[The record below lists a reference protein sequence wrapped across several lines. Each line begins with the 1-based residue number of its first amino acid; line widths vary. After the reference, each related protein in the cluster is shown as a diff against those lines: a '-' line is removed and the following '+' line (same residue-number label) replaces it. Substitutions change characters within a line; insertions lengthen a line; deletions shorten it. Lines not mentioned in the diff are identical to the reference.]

1 MWCCCQKIMLPFH
14 KQHLHLLLS
23 ENPHTVSQIYFIQAA
38 SVATV
43 ILCVI
48 ALMKLIHSGR
58 EILCS
63 CVDIF
68 SRVNFRKHESENTEK
83 DIELKVVKRSTSH
96 RDPVVLEEIRV
107 DEEQFTPR
115 SAVRQL
121 NSTEAQTNIRLME
134 SVSSRGEALCW
145 AVAGL

>member
-1 MWCCCQKIMLPFH
+1 MLPFH

-68 SRVNFRKHESENTEK
+68 SRVNFRKHESENTGK

-134 SVSSRGEALCW
+134 SVSSRGEALC
-145 AVAGL
+145 

>member
-1 MWCCCQKIMLPFH
+1 MLPFH

-134 SVSSRGEALCW
+134 SVSSRGEALC
-145 AVAGL
+145 